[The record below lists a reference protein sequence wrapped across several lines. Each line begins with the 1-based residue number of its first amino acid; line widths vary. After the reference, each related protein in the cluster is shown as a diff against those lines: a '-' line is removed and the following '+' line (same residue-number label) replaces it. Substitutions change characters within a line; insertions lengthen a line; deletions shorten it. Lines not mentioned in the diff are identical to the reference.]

1 MAMSLE
7 DTKKRIRELTETINF
22 HNYRYYVLDEP
33 LIDDAE
39 YDRLMRELQELEKEF
54 PQLKRSDSPSQRVG
68 GEPLDSFRQVKH
80 GAPMLSLNNAFT
92 IKEVFEFDR
101 RIKDELE
108 KEEDGLSSVDY
119 ICEPKLDGVAISLL
133 YRDGLLERAATRGDG
148 EIGEEITAN
157 ARTIKGIPFRLFGDD
172 YPALLEVRG
181 EVYMPKSSFKI
192 LNERA
197 IAKGEKVFVNPR
209 NAAAGSLR
217 LLDPKITA
225 KRDLFI
231 YCYSIGS
238 VEGGVLPSTHGE
250 QLKKLEQWRFRICPE
265 VQKVQEVDECIEYY
279 NGIQDKRDELSYAVD
294 GVVYKVDKIEYRTIL
309 GFIAKAPLWA
319 IAHKFPAE
327 EETSV
332 IEAIEFQVG
341 RTGSLTPVARLS
353 PVFVG
358 GATISNA
365 SLHNMDI
372 LQRLDVRV
380 GDNVVVRRAGDVI
393 PQVVSVILEL
403 RDQNAVPTE
412 LPIVCPECNSP
423 VKKMEGE
430 SVIRCEAGLFCK
442 AQRKEAIK
450 HFASL
455 HALNI
460 DGLGDKV
467 VEQFVRAGLIE
478 NPVNLFGLKE
488 KQIAKLEG
496 QGAKSARNLISAID
510 KSRHTTFS
518 RFLYA
523 INIRGVGVEAA
534 KELTKYFPS
543 LNALMTAT
551 EGEFKAIKEVQEN
564 KEKSV
569 IGEKVIKNIIDFFKD
584 DSNLKAV
591 EALTNPN
598 KCGICWDK
606 EETSLEQGT
615 GFPLKGIVF
624 VLTGK
629 LETMSRPKAEARLK
643 ELGAKV
649 SKAVSKNTDYIIAGP
664 GAGLK
669 LEKAQELKLNILDEQ
684 EFVELLNKHELYIE

>member
-460 DGLGDKV
+460 DGLGDKM